1 MIQKII
7 KVKNKIEHEINNINK
22 LYEKTI
28 DDLTKSFQRK
38 HEELIKEENNLKE
51 ELQNK
56 VTKVKEQLENFYSE
70 INNKIK
76 INEILGL
83 GINKLNNEEQNIN
96 KTLSY
101 VSKINKNKKNIHNS
115 LIKNMKNLKINFQEE
130 QNNIKYEEYIFNG
143 IDVIGIPKDIKIK
156 NVSGYSLDLFW
167 DVDHINS
174 IIIDYDK
181 INFIVEMK
189 KEKEDFKEVYKGKD
203 LCCSIH
209 NLEMNIDYELRICS
223 FYNDI
228 IGQWSPIQNFKT
240 MEYDSI
246 ILYEQNERI
255 NELNAELLEWT
266 GYEKMEL
273 IYRGTRDGMTSN
285 KFHEKCDNQGPT
297 ITLIKTDK
305 NIFGGYTSISWSSD
319 GNIILLLIVLYLH

>member
-56 VTKVKEQLENFYSE
+56 VTKVKEQLEQFYSE
-70 INNKIK
+70 INNEIK

-189 KEKEDFKEVYKGKD
+189 REKEDFKEVYKGKD
-203 LCCSIH
+203 LCCPIH
-209 NLEMNIDYELRICS
+209 NLEMNINYELR
-223 FYNDI
+223 F
-228 IGQWSPIQNFKT
+228 
-240 MEYDSI
+240 
-246 ILYEQNERI
+246 
-255 NELNAELLEWT
+255 
-266 GYEKMEL
+266 
-273 IYRGTRDGMTSN
+273 
-285 KFHEKCDNQGPT
+285 
-297 ITLIKTDK
+297 
-305 NIFGGYTSISWSSD
+305 
-319 GNIILLLIVLYLH
+319 VLFIMI